1 MRIFNLSYFVHKF
14 YFSSDAVRFW
24 WAQIKM
30 RWNERPKNG
39 RMEMAQR
46 HCRWRRQRQWLTA
59 EQKLKRKVKA
69 KNCYR
74 NEACRRHA
82 QRSRNWSEFIDARS
96 RSAAIWR
103 VHNIAHLRRFQT
115 NLIDLCK
122 CSTDS
127 SERWSQRSLS
137 TSSHVLI
144 RRPFDHIHYCK
155 LRPRDGFMCGDWL
168 LLLPRERA
176 LVCKLFDNRN

>member
-1 MRIFNLSYFVHKF
+1 MDYYLQIEGADIQFIILCAQVLLQFGCGYV
-14 YFSSDAVRFW
+14 

-39 RMEMAQR
+39 RMKMAQR
-46 HCRWRRQRQWLTA
+46 HCRWRRQRRWL
-59 EQKLKRKVKA
+59 EQKTKRKVKA

-82 QRSRNWSEFIDARS
+82 QRSRNWSEFIDAPS
-96 RSAAIWR
+96 RSATIYTIS
-103 VHNIAHLRRFQT
+103 HTCDGSTT

-122 CSTDS
+122 RSTDS

-144 RRPFDHIHYCK
+144 RRTFDHIHYCK
-155 LRPRDGFMCGDWL
+155 LRPRDCFMCGDWL
-168 LLLPRERA
+168 LL
-176 LVCKLFDNRN
+176 